1 MDSETPRDPRLDPIG
16 VFDSGIGGLTV
27 AAAVKKLL
35 PSETIFYIGDTARVL
50 YGGKSRKT
58 VERYS
63 VEIGGLLLAERAK
76 IIVVACNTASA
87 LAVPRMKELFNVPVQ
102 GVVSPGAEAAIRTTQ
117 NGRIGVIGTR
127 ATIASGACERA
138 IHAIDPKT
146 KVFSDPCPL
155 LVPLIE
161 EGMFDDPITDQVIA
175 RYLAPPS
182 RRDRYACP
190 GLHPLPAGPGSH
202 RTGGRRQGEAGRFR
216 RELRVGRQGLAGS
229 QVPLLHP
236 INWANSTSP
245 SPIRPR
251 VFCARLRRL
260 WNSRSAM
267 SNCEPYKRNKPSLPV
282 TRILSESEWH
292 ARRDAHEARV
302 RPWVE
307 PRLARMS
314 LGQRHPVEDFLFEYY
329 SYRPGQLLR
338 WHGGLGFTL
347 EKGDDYLPHK
357 GYVKT
362 ERRCASRSLHPAPP
376 SRRIHPLAARHAGRN
391 DGPHRGLWLL
401 RPA

>member
-1 MDSETPRDPRLDPIG
+1 MDSDTPRDPRLDPIG

-35 PSETIFYIGDTARVL
+35 PSETIFYIGDTARVP

-127 ATIASGACERA
+127 ATIASGAYERA

-175 RYLAPPS
+175 RYLAPLLAEGI
-182 RRDRYACP
+182 DTLVLGCTHY
-190 GLHPLPAGPGSH
+190 PLAREAIGRVAGDKVKLVDSAENCALAVKALLEAKSLSSPPDQLGKFDVALTDSTEGFL
-202 RTGGRRQGEAGRFR
+202 RTAEEALELQIGDV
-216 RELRVGRQGLAGS
+216 ELRTVQA
-229 QVPLLHP
+229 
-236 INWANSTSP
+236 
-245 SPIRPR
+245 
-251 VFCARLRRL
+251 
-260 WNSRSAM
+260 
-267 SNCEPYKRNKPSLPV
+267 E
-282 TRILSESEWH
+282 
-292 ARRDAHEARV
+292 
-302 RPWVE
+302 
-307 PRLARMS
+307 
-314 LGQRHPVEDFLFEYY
+314 
-329 SYRPGQLLR
+329 
-338 WHGGLGFTL
+338 
-347 EKGDDYLPHK
+347 
-357 GYVKT
+357 
-362 ERRCASRSLHPAPP
+362 
-376 SRRIHPLAARHAGRN
+376 
-391 DGPHRGLWLL
+391 
-401 RPA
+401 